1 MTGYLIFGVICL
13 ATLLVG
19 LWAAKKVKT
28 TDDFWV
34 GGRSLGKIVTTC
46 TQAATFIGGGM
57 TVGWI
62 SMGYML
68 GYGAF
73 WYGIPQCLGIFVA
86 AFFLVKPFRKST
98 YTSLPDYFQDIYRNK
113 YVNLLLIIC
122 SVVAPLT
129 WVAGQFAAAGRIMQ
143 AVLGIDFA
151 TGVIIAGVVVIL
163 YSALGGFMAVAY
175 TDTLQFGVLVVLFAI
190 VAPMPIFQAG
200 GVGKVIENV
209 PEYMTKP
216 FEIHGMASI
225 TILIWMFMGL
235 TESLSLQTVYQRI
248 YAAKTAS
255 IARFALV
262 VTALLTIAWGV
273 LTPIIGM
280 AIKTLNPDL
289 NPDLSF
295 SWFLA
300 NRVPEIVGY
309 AFFACVI
316 MATMST
322 ADSMLNSV
330 ALNIGYDIYQKHLN
344 PGASDKRSLLIG
356 QIITVVF
363 GLVSMYWAMQGGL
376 IMSFFGYAASITSG
390 PMVAALF
397 VTAFFRKLRT
407 AKGLII
413 GLIAGMIVGTACIF
427 LPVVKD
433 ILAGGV
439 MFSFLTTAV
448 VALLIGTTCSR
459 DGEYQAKDGETSTD
473 AETEKNMPI
482 GRMMLQAFA
491 PFNWRSSR

>member
-1 MTGYLIFGVICL
+1 MTAYLIFGVICL

-34 GGRSLGKIVTTC
+34 GGRSLGKLVTTC

-86 AFFLVKPFRKST
+86 AFFLVKPFRKSA
-98 YTSLPDYFQDIYRNK
+98 YTSLPDYFQDTYNNK

-129 WVAGQFAAAGRIMQ
+129 WVAGQFAAAGRIME
-143 AVLGIDFA
+143 AVLGTNFE
-151 TGVIIAGVVVIL
+151 TGVIIAGGVVIL
-163 YSALGGFMAVAY
+163 YSALGGFMSVAY
-175 TDTLQFGVLVVLFAI
+175 TDTLQFGILVVLFAI
-190 VAPMPIFQAG
+190 VAPMPISQAG
-200 GVGKVIENV
+200 GVSAIIENV
-209 PEYMTKP
+209 PDYMTQP
-216 FEIHGMASI
+216 FAIHGMATM
-225 TILIWMFMGL
+225 TIAIWLFMGL

-248 YAAKTAS
+248 YAAKNESVAK
-255 IARFALV
+255 FALI
-262 VTALLTIAWGV
+262 VTTLLTIVWGII
-273 LTPIIGM
+273 TPLMGM
-280 AIKTLNPDL
+280 AVKVLNPDL
-289 NPDLSF
+289 SPDQSF

-300 NRVPEIVGY
+300 NRVPEVVGY

-330 ALNIGYDIYQKHLN
+330 ALNIGYDIYKKHLN
-344 PGASDKRSLLIG
+344 PGASDKRSLVIG
-356 QIITVVF
+356 QIVTVVF

-376 IMSFFGYAASITSG
+376 IMGFFGYAASITSG

-397 VTAFFRKLRT
+397 VTVFFRKIRT
-407 AKGLII
+407 TKGLIVGI
-413 GLIAGMIVGTACIF
+413 IAGMLVGTACIF
-427 LPVVKD
+427 LPVVQD

-439 MFSFLTTAV
+439 MFSFLTTAI
-448 VALLIGTTCSR
+448 VALLVGATSGQGGQTAD
-459 DGEYQAKDGETSTD
+459 DGSSPDSAQAEKD
-473 AETEKNMPI
+473 MPI

-491 PFNWRSSR
+491 PFNWRSGR